1 MFNTVSKGGLGFYI
15 ITLEFFLK
23 NVLGLEVPE
32 GSVASFVDALY
43 TVIGFVLLAWSLFTR
58 TDLYLGIF
66 RK

>member
-1 MFNTVSKGGLGFYI
+1 MFNTVSRGGLGFYI

-23 NVLGLEVPE
+23 NVLGLDVPE
-32 GSVASFVDALY
+32 DSVASFVDALY